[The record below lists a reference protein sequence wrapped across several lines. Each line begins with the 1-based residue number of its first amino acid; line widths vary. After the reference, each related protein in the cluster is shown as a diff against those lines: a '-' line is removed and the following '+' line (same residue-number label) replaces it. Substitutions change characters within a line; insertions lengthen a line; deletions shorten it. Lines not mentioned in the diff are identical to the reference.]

1 MIHARLEPVNTTLL
15 FAMITMIVR
24 MTIVF
29 LNLVAQPGLLTVMTI
44 TLVPMTAVIPI
55 ADVNMKM

>member
-1 MIHARLEPVNTTLL
+1 MIHARMERVNTTLL
-15 FAMITMIVR
+15 FAMITMIVL